1 MAENQMDTKMAV
13 KRRKQEEIKIQL
25 EAKLQK
31 KYTTTWKYKKYKN
44 SFLMKYKN
52 KLFLYKL

>member
-1 MAENQMDTKMAV
+1 MDIEMAV

-31 KYTTTWKYKKYKN
+31 KYTTT
-44 SFLMKYKN
+44 
-52 KLFLYKL
+52 